1 MSLLSP
7 SNHTKSPPASLQLAL
22 ALAIVKHKPP
32 DQGFIKKSRHLG
44 HDVATDK
51 FFDSVSFWQQAYEQ
65 SEAGQSKLHDQIY
78 ELQQR
83 NANLL
88 AKLRAKNPVNEN
100 EVSQMNKR
108 KAPAATNVKSSNRA
122 KKRAKIPD
130 QMQKSIPLMDDDSS
144 GGEDGLCLS
153 RQLYTLQKALQRKP
167 MKANS
172 LATAAVVLCKSAEQE
187 LIRAV
192 QEQNKLTQSNPPNIN
207 QVADINDVFNGA
219 TIAFHLVH
227 RGLYK
232 LSRNEDERQHQGQ
245 IIYYLVGLFESTMTA
260 LTQHCTAISK
270 QKPSPDDPSVASDS
284 ASHLNNQRSNRKEK
298 GLDAEDGTASHL
310 ADLLCTMALS
320 LDISLAEDQKV
331 MEGFVSLVL
340 DRVGK
345 MLALYVFHDLRLPM
359 SISPRMTFPG
369 GLEAMADENLMPDDA
384 QLEAKYLVRLLGRMM
399 DAGSTKSVAEAHAT
413 HSFVKTARDRIQKT
427 LLQSVFGPDDNLF
440 WDGLQRPKTPPSQVI
455 DAKETNQEGFAD
467 WFTQEMW
474 RLVGWDVLRSVFAPK

>member
-1 MSLLSP
+1 M
-7 SNHTKSPPASLQLAL
+7 
-22 ALAIVKHKPP
+22 
-32 DQGFIKKSRHLG
+32 
-44 HDVATDK
+44 
-51 FFDSVSFWQQAYEQ
+51 
-65 SEAGQSKLHDQIY
+65 
-78 ELQQR
+78 
-83 NANLL
+83 AN
-88 AKLRAKNPVNEN
+88 PT
-100 EVSQMNKR
+100 
-108 KAPAATNVKSSNRA
+108 PG
-122 KKRAKIPD
+122 P
-130 QMQKSIPLMDDDSS
+130 
-144 GGEDGLCLS
+144 CLS

-172 LATAAVVLCKSAEQE
+172 LATAAVILCKSAEQE

-192 QEQNKLTQSNPPNIN
+192 QEQNKLTQSNPPNTN
-207 QVADINDVFNGA
+207 QVAEINDVFNGA

-270 QKPSPDDPSVASDS
+270 QKRTPEDTGDSSVASGS
-284 ASHLNNQRSNRKEK
+284 ARHLISLRNNTKEK
-298 GLDAEDGTASHL
+298 SLDTEDGTASHL

-320 LDISLAEDQKV
+320 LDISRAEDQKV

-384 QLEAKYLVRLLGRMM
+384 QHEAKYLVRLLGRMM
-399 DAGSTKSVAEAHAT
+399 DAGSTKSVAEANAT
-413 HSFVKTARDRIQKT
+413 RSFVKNSRNRIQKT
-427 LLQSVFGPDDNLF
+427 LLQAVFGPDDKLF

-467 WFTQEMW
+467 WFTQELW